1 MKKAIIIILVLIL
14 LGVGGFYAY
23 KELYPKIVKE
33 PDKEEKKTT
42 KDTLPK
48 KDEPYEKE
56 ETVKSNFDD
65 EAEEI
70 DLKYDQYVEANGYA
84 GASDNVYYTRN
95 KVLYHLVL
103 SSNKTT
109 RLAEG
114 VEKIES
120 DLDCLKAY
128 KGENFRIVEEDEY
141 VIYVD

>member
-1 MKKAIIIILVLIL
+1 MKKWVLTVIILIVVAIA
-14 LGVGGFYAY
+14 GFIIYNKLYQEPTKPREKSTKYTLPKSDEPY
-23 KELYPKIVKE
+23 K
-33 PDKEEKKTT
+33 KEEK
-42 KDTLPK
+42 
-48 KDEPYEKE
+48 
-56 ETVKSNFDD
+56 VKSNFDD

-103 SSNKTT
+103 STNQTT

-114 VEKIES
+114 VDKIES

-128 KGENFRIVEEDEY
+128 KGENFKIVEEDEY
-141 VIYVD
+141 VIYID